1 MWLFCSTNEAW
12 KKAQEALAATQTKPA
27 TESTS
32 SNSSNISAAAAAVSA
47 GNVQSFLQAG
57 PLPQMGQG
65 APPPG
70 WMPHPNPAFPK
81 YVHLCIYLTSA
92 SIHTGRNLVILWVF
106 CLNKIYTYTGSGREE
121 VKVIKFLVI
130 FTTLSKKSID
140 TCIIFCIFQ
149 LLVFS

>member
-1 MWLFCSTNEAW
+1 MIPPCDLALVVTKLLCDFFCSTNEAW

-57 PLPQMGQG
+57 PLPQMAQG

-92 SIHTGRNLVILWVF
+92 SILVVIL
-106 CLNKIYTYTGSGREE
+106 
-121 VKVIKFLVI
+121 
-130 FTTLSKKSID
+130 
-140 TCIIFCIFQ
+140 
-149 LLVFS
+149 